1 MRNLTILMDYYELT
15 MSNGYFEKGFKDKM
29 VVFDMFYRK
38 NPDNGGFVVSA
49 GLEQLIEY
57 IENMHFSKED
67 IEFLRSKGEF
77 SEGFL
82 QYLADFKFTGNIDAL
97 PEGTIC
103 YPNTPIVT
111 VTAPVIEAQLIETM
125 LLLTMNFQSL
135 IATKASRICRTAAE
149 SGAVVM
155 EFGARRAHGGDAA
168 ILGARAAYIGG
179 AAATATVMADE
190 RFGVP
195 AIGTMAHSWIQ
206 FFDNE
211 YEAFKAYAEV
221 YPDNCTLLID
231 TYDIL
236 NSGLVNAIRVA
247 KEVLEPAGKRL
258 KGVRI
263 DSGDLAYFSKKIR
276 KTLDAHDMKDCK
288 IVVSNS
294 VDEFLMQSLKKQ
306 NASIDS
312 YGVGE
317 RMITSKSDPVFGGVY
332 KLAAV
337 QNDAGEFVPK
347 IKISENVEKITNPG
361 RKKLWRI
368 YSRET
373 GYALADL
380 ITMYDEEVNGDEPFA
395 YVDPVKPWK
404 KMKFENVDV
413 KELQVP
419 IFRDGKL
426 VYDKPELDAIK
437 AYVTEQLDHQ
447 IWEEEQ
453 RFTNP
458 HIHYVDL
465 SKKLYVRADDAAR
478 ADFCLP
484 PQDGARQDDR
494 ARRDLYRVVDEDAV
508 GGIKNN
514 ARGQVPLKRC
524 LKCRPALPV
533 CCYCF
538 VLHGQTP
545 PFLV

>member
-1 MRNLTILMDYYELT
+1 MRNLTMLMDYYELT
-15 MSNGYFEKGFKDKM
+15 MSNGYFAHGFKDKV

-38 NPDNGGFVVSA
+38 NPDNGGFVVAA

-57 IENMHFSKED
+57 IQNMRFTDED
-67 IEFLRSKGEF
+67 IDYLKGKGEF

-82 QYLADFKFTGNIDAL
+82 EYLAKFKFTGSIDAV

-125 LLLTMNFQSL
+125 LLLTVNFQSL
-135 IATKASRICRTAAE
+135 IATKASRICRAAKDA
-149 SGAVVM
+149 GQVVM
-155 EFGARRAHGGDAA
+155 EFGARRAHGSDAA

-179 AAATATVMADE
+179 ADATATVIADE
-190 RFGVP
+190 LYGIP

-206 FFDNE
+206 FFDTE

-236 NSGLVNAIRVA
+236 KSGVVNAIKVA
-247 KEVLEPAGKRL
+247 KDVLIPMGKRL

-263 DSGDLAYFSKKIR
+263 DSGDLAYFSKKLR
-276 KTLDAHDMKDCK
+276 KILDAEGMSDCK

-294 VDEFLMQSLKKQ
+294 IDEYLIKSLQKQ
-306 NASIDS
+306 GAKIDS

-337 QNDAGEFVPK
+337 QNDKGEFVPK

-373 GYALADL
+373 GYGLADL
-380 ITMYDEEVNGDEPFA
+380 LTLYDEEVDVSKPYP
-395 YVDPVKPWK
+395 YVDPIKPWK

-419 IFRDGKL
+419 VFENGKL
-426 VYDKPELDAIK
+426 VYDKPALKEIK
-437 AYVTEQLDHQ
+437 AYVSYQLDKLV
-447 IWEEEQ
+447 WEEEQ
-453 RFTNP
+453 RYENP

-465 SKKLYVRADDAAR
+465 SKKLYEVKESMLAKE
-478 ADFCLP
+478 
-484 PQDGARQDDR
+484 
-494 ARRDLYRVVDEDAV
+494 Y
-508 GGIKNN
+508 
-514 ARGQVPLKRC
+514 
-524 LKCRPALPV
+524 
-533 CCYCF
+533 
-538 VLHGQTP
+538 
-545 PFLV
+545 

>member
-1 MRNLTILMDYYELT
+1 MRNLTMLMDYYELT
-15 MSNGYFEKGFKDKM
+15 MANGYFAHGFKDKV
-29 VVFDMFYRK
+29 VVFDMFYRR
-38 NPDNGGFVVSA
+38 NPDNGGFVVAA

-57 IENMHFSKED
+57 IQNMRFTDED
-67 IEFLRSKGEF
+67 IDYLRSKGEF
-77 SEGFL
+77 SEDFL
-82 QYLADFKFTGNIDAL
+82 EYLAQFKFTGSIDAV

-125 LLLTMNFQSL
+125 LLLTVNFQSL
-135 IATKASRICRTAAE
+135 IATKASRICRAAKDA
-149 SGAVVM
+149 GQIVM
-155 EFGARRAHGGDAA
+155 EFGARRAHGSDAA

-179 AAATATVMADE
+179 ADATATVIADE
-190 RFGVP
+190 LYGIP

-206 FFDNE
+206 FFDTE
-211 YEAFKAYAEV
+211 YDAFKAYAEV

-236 NSGLVNAIRVA
+236 KSGVVNAIKVA
-247 KEVLEPAGKRL
+247 KDVLIPMGKRL

-263 DSGDLAYFSKKIR
+263 DSGDLAYFSKKLR
-276 KTLDAHDMKDCK
+276 KILDAEGMSDCK

-294 VDEFLMQSLKKQ
+294 IDEYLIKSLQKQ
-306 NASIDS
+306 GAKIDS

-337 QNDAGEFVPK
+337 QNDKGEFVPK

-373 GYALADL
+373 GYGLADL
-380 ITMYDEEVNGDEPFA
+380 LTLYDEEVDVSKPYP
-395 YVDPVKPWK
+395 YVDPIKPWK

-419 IFRDGKL
+419 IFENGKL
-426 VYDKPELDAIK
+426 VYDKPALKEIK
-437 AYVTEQLDHQ
+437 DYVSYQLDKLV
-447 IWEEEQ
+447 WEEEQ
-453 RFTNP
+453 RYENP
-458 HIHYVDL
+458 HTHYVDL
-465 SKKLYVRADDAAR
+465 SKKLYEVKESMLAKE
-478 ADFCLP
+478 
-484 PQDGARQDDR
+484 
-494 ARRDLYRVVDEDAV
+494 Y
-508 GGIKNN
+508 
-514 ARGQVPLKRC
+514 
-524 LKCRPALPV
+524 
-533 CCYCF
+533 
-538 VLHGQTP
+538 
-545 PFLV
+545 

>member
-1 MRNLTILMDYYELT
+1 MRNLTMLMDYYELT
-15 MSNGYFEKGFKDKM
+15 MANGYFVNGFKDKIAC
-29 VVFDMFYRK
+29 FDMFYRR

-49 GLEQLIEY
+49 GLEQLMEY
-57 IENMHFSKED
+57 IENMHFSDED
-67 IEFLRSKGEF
+67 IAYLKSKGEF
-77 SEGFL
+77 SGDFL
-82 QYLADFKFTGNIDAL
+82 AYLADFKFTGNIHAV

-125 LLLTMNFQSL
+125 LLLTVNFQSL
-135 IATKASRICRTAAE
+135 IATKASRICRAAKDA
-149 SGAVVM
+149 GQVVM
-155 EFGARRAHGGDAA
+155 EFGARRAHGSDAA

-179 AAATATVMADE
+179 ADATATVIADE
-190 RFGVP
+190 MYGIP

-206 FFDNE
+206 FFDTE

-236 NSGLVNAIRVA
+236 KSGVVNAIKVA
-247 KEVLEPAGKRL
+247 KDVLIPMGKRL

-263 DSGDLAYFSKKIR
+263 DSGDLAYFSKKLR
-276 KTLDAHDMKDCK
+276 KILDAEGMTDCK

-294 VDEFLMQSLKKQ
+294 IDEYLIKSLQKQ
-306 NASIDS
+306 GAKIDS

-337 QNDAGEFVPK
+337 QNDNGEFVPK

-373 GYALADL
+373 GYGLADL
-380 ITMYDEEVNGDEPFA
+380 LTLYDEEVDVSKPYP
-395 YVDPVKPWK
+395 YVDPIKPWK

-419 IFRDGKL
+419 VFENGKL
-426 VYDKPELDAIK
+426 VYDKPSLNEIK
-437 AYVTEQLDHQ
+437 DYVSYQLDKQ
-447 IWEEEQ
+447 VWEEEQ
-453 RFTNP
+453 RYENP

-465 SKKLYVRADDAAR
+465 SKKLYEVKESMLAKE
-478 ADFCLP
+478 
-484 PQDGARQDDR
+484 
-494 ARRDLYRVVDEDAV
+494 Y
-508 GGIKNN
+508 
-514 ARGQVPLKRC
+514 
-524 LKCRPALPV
+524 
-533 CCYCF
+533 
-538 VLHGQTP
+538 
-545 PFLV
+545 

>member
-1 MRNLTILMDYYELT
+1 MFSGMGNGDVYSMKNLTMLMDYYELT

-57 IENMHFSKED
+57 IEDMHFSRED

-82 QYLADFKFTGNIDAL
+82 QYLEDFKFTGNIDAL

-103 YPNTPIVT
+103 YPNTPLVT

-135 IATKASRICRTAAE
+135 IATKSSRICRTAAE

-190 RFGVP
+190 RYGVP

-276 KTLDAHDMKDCK
+276 KTLDAHDMQDCK

-306 NASIDS
+306 NACINS

-332 KLAAV
+332 KL
-337 QNDAGEFVPK
+337 
-347 IKISENVEKITNPG
+347 S
-361 RKKLWRI
+361 
-368 YSRET
+368 
-373 GYALADL
+373 L
-380 ITMYDEEVNGDEPFA
+380 I
-395 YVDPVKPWK
+395 
-404 KMKFENVDV
+404 
-413 KELQVP
+413 
-419 IFRDGKL
+419 
-426 VYDKPELDAIK
+426 
-437 AYVTEQLDHQ
+437 
-447 IWEEEQ
+447 
-453 RFTNP
+453 
-458 HIHYVDL
+458 HI
-465 SKKLYVRADDAAR
+465 
-478 ADFCLP
+478 
-484 PQDGARQDDR
+484 
-494 ARRDLYRVVDEDAV
+494 
-508 GGIKNN
+508 
-514 ARGQVPLKRC
+514 
-524 LKCRPALPV
+524 
-533 CCYCF
+533 
-538 VLHGQTP
+538 
-545 PFLV
+545 

>member
-1 MRNLTILMDYYELT
+1 MRNLTMLMDYYELT

-236 NSGLVNAIRVA
+236 NSGLANA
-247 KEVLEPAGKRL
+247 
-258 KGVRI
+258 
-263 DSGDLAYFSKKIR
+263 
-276 KTLDAHDMKDCK
+276 M
-288 IVVSNS
+288 
-294 VDEFLMQSLKKQ
+294 
-306 NASIDS
+306 
-312 YGVGE
+312 
-317 RMITSKSDPVFGGVY
+317 
-332 KLAAV
+332 

-465 SKKLYVRADDAAR
+465 SKKLYEVKEEM
-478 ADFCLP
+478 LS
-484 PQDGARQDDR
+484 Q
-494 ARRDLYRVVDEDAV
+494 
-508 GGIKNN
+508 
-514 ARGQVPLKRC
+514 GQGE
-524 LKCRPALPV
+524 
-533 CCYCF
+533 
-538 VLHGQTP
+538 LH
-545 PFLV
+545 

>member
-1 MRNLTILMDYYELT
+1 MRNLTMLMDYYELT
-15 MSNGYFEKGFKDKM
+15 MSNGYFMKGFKDKI

-38 NPDNGGFVVSA
+38 NPENGGFVVSA

-57 IENMHFSKED
+57 IENMRFTED
-67 IEFLRSKGEF
+67 DIVYLRSKGEF
-77 SEGFL
+77 SEEFL
-82 QYLADFKFTGNIDAL
+82 KYLSDFKFTGTIEAI

-125 LLLTMNFQSL
+125 LLLTINFQSL
-135 IATKASRICRTAAE
+135 IATKASRICRAAGDAG
-149 SGAVVM
+149 SVVM
-155 EFGARRAHGGDAA
+155 EFGARRAHGADAA

-179 AAATATVMADE
+179 AGATATTIADE
-190 RFGVP
+190 QFGVP

-206 FFDNE
+206 FFDTE

-221 YPDNCTLLID
+221 YPDSCVLLID

-236 NSGLVNAIRVA
+236 KSGAVNAIKVA
-247 KEVLEPAGKRL
+247 KEVLAPMGKRL

-263 DSGDLAYFSKKIR
+263 DSGDLAYFSKKLR
-276 KTLDAHDMKDCK
+276 RMFDAEGMEDCK

-294 VDEFLMQSLKKQ
+294 VDEYLIRSLQKQ
-306 NASIDS
+306 GAKIDS

-337 QNDAGEFVPK
+337 MNDQGEFVPK

-361 RKKLWRI
+361 KKKLWRV

-373 GYALADL
+373 GFGLADL
-380 ITMYDEEVNGDEPFA
+380 LTMYDEKVDDTKPFP

-404 KMKFENVDV
+404 KMQFENVDI
-413 KELQVP
+413 KELQKV
-419 IFRDGKL
+419 IFKDGEL
-426 VYDKPELDAIK
+426 VYDKPALDDIRN
-437 AYVTEQLDHQ
+437 YVQEQLKSQ
-447 IWEEEQ
+447 VWEEEQ
-453 RFTNP
+453 RYENP

-465 SKKLYVRADDAAR
+465 SKKLYDTKEKMLEA
-478 ADFCLP
+478 
-484 PQDGARQDDR
+484 
-494 ARRDLYRVVDEDAV
+494 Y
-508 GGIKNN
+508 
-514 ARGQVPLKRC
+514 
-524 LKCRPALPV
+524 
-533 CCYCF
+533 
-538 VLHGQTP
+538 
-545 PFLV
+545 

>member
-1 MRNLTILMDYYELT
+1 MRNLTMLMDYYELT
-15 MSNGYFEKGFKDKM
+15 MANGYFVNGFKDKIAC
-29 VVFDMFYRK
+29 FDMFYRR

-49 GLEQLIEY
+49 GLEQLMDY
-57 IENMHFSKED
+57 IENMHFTDED
-67 IEFLRSKGEF
+67 IAYLKGKGEF
-77 SEGFL
+77 SEDFL
-82 QYLADFKFTGNIDAL
+82 AYLADFKFTGSIHAV

-125 LLLTMNFQSL
+125 LLLTVNFQSL
-135 IATKASRICRTAAE
+135 IATKASRICRAAKDA
-149 SGAVVM
+149 GQVVM
-155 EFGARRAHGGDAA
+155 EFGARRAHGSDAA

-179 AAATATVMADE
+179 ADATATVIADE
-190 RFGVP
+190 LYGIP

-206 FFDNE
+206 FFDTE

-236 NSGLVNAIRVA
+236 KSGVVNAIKVA
-247 KEVLEPAGKRL
+247 KDVLIPMGKRL

-263 DSGDLAYFSKKIR
+263 DSGDLAYFSKKLR
-276 KTLDAHDMKDCK
+276 KILDAEGMSDCK

-294 VDEFLMQSLKKQ
+294 IDEYLIKSLQKQ
-306 NASIDS
+306 GAKIDS

-337 QNDAGEFVPK
+337 QNDKGEFVPK

-373 GYALADL
+373 GYGLADL
-380 ITMYDEEVNGDEPFA
+380 LTLYDEEVDVSKPYP
-395 YVDPVKPWK
+395 YVDPIKPWK

-419 IFRDGKL
+419 IFKNGKL
-426 VYDKPELDAIK
+426 VYDKPSLKEIK
-437 AYVTEQLDHQ
+437 DYVSYQLDNQ
-447 IWEEEQ
+447 VWEEEQ
-453 RFTNP
+453 RYENP
-458 HIHYVDL
+458 HTHYVDL
-465 SKKLYVRADDAAR
+465 SKKLYEVKETMLAKE
-478 ADFCLP
+478 
-484 PQDGARQDDR
+484 
-494 ARRDLYRVVDEDAV
+494 Y
-508 GGIKNN
+508 
-514 ARGQVPLKRC
+514 
-524 LKCRPALPV
+524 
-533 CCYCF
+533 
-538 VLHGQTP
+538 
-545 PFLV
+545 

>member
-1 MRNLTILMDYYELT
+1 MRNLTMLMDYYELT

-361 RKKLWRI
+361 RKKLWLI

-465 SKKLYVRADDAAR
+465 SKKLYEVKEEM
-478 ADFCLP
+478 LS
-484 PQDGARQDDR
+484 Q
-494 ARRDLYRVVDEDAV
+494 
-508 GGIKNN
+508 
-514 ARGQVPLKRC
+514 GQGE
-524 LKCRPALPV
+524 
-533 CCYCF
+533 
-538 VLHGQTP
+538 LH
-545 PFLV
+545 

>member
-1 MRNLTILMDYYELT
+1 MRNLTMLMDYYELT

-190 RFGVP
+190 RYGVP

-276 KTLDAHDMKDCK
+276 KTLDAHDMQDCK

-306 NASIDS
+306 NACINS

-368 YSRET
+368 CSRET

-465 SKKLYVRADDAAR
+465 SKKLYEVKEEMLSQGQGELAAVHIP
-478 ADFCLP
+478 CNL
-484 PQDGARQDDR
+484 
-494 ARRDLYRVVDEDAV
+494 
-508 GGIKNN
+508 
-514 ARGQVPLKRC
+514 
-524 LKCRPALPV
+524 
-533 CCYCF
+533 
-538 VLHGQTP
+538 
-545 PFLV
+545 PFLSYLINTPSFPHFPPTCGRHRAPHLSSAQSSACGGLLSCGLSPRR